1 MAEEKKKEG
10 DAKVDAAPKK
20 RLPTLVLVALGA
32 IVGGA
37 GVVFAVPPK
46 TIEVKVEAKVREIVD
61 VTHPDPIAH
70 DFNPRSKPG
79 NRIVR
84 VQFKFVYTVREDHEP
99 DAFALIRQHW
109 DQANS
114 SVLTLLRQ
122 RSAEELQSDAGRA
135 MLEKDI
141 IDGLDRDLFPAA
153 PNGDRVARVSR
164 VMWSKFLM
172 Q

>member
-1 MAEEKKKEG
+1 MADEKKKEG

-20 RLPTLVLVALGA
+20 RLPSLVLIALGA
-32 IVGGA
+32 TAGGA

-46 TIEVKVEAKVREIVD
+46 TIEVKVEAKVHELVD

-70 DFNPRSKPG
+70 DFNPRTKPG
-79 NRIVR
+79 NRIMR
-84 VQFKFVYTVREDHEP
+84 VQFKFVYTVREDRETE
-99 DAFALIRQHW
+99 AFAQIKTHW

-114 SVLTLLRQ
+114 SVLTMLRQ

-153 PNGDRVARVSR
+153 QSGDKVARVSR

>member
-1 MAEEKKKEG
+1 VAEEKKKEG

-32 IVGGA
+32 IAGGA

-46 TIEVKVEAKVREIVD
+46 TIEVKVEAKVHEIVD

-70 DFNPRSKPG
+70 DFNPRTKPG
-79 NRIVR
+79 NRIMR
-84 VQFKFVYTVREDHEP
+84 VQFKFVYTVREDREP
-99 DAFALIRQHW
+99 DAFGLIKQHW
-109 DQANS
+109 DQVNS
-114 SVLTLLRQ
+114 DVLVLLKQ
-122 RSAEELQSDAGRA
+122 RSAEELQSDGGRA

-141 IDGLDRDLFPAA
+141 IDDLDRVLFPAGQ
-153 PNGDRVARVSR
+153 NGEKVARVTR